1 MKIKSGYCAGLAWQ
15 TLSNVKLVLLCQI
28 FCSHHSARPL
38 CRPTS
43 WFRINRNIQRRFS
56 RHKPNS
62 IKSGCTGL
70 LPPHPA
76 RLVDKIVTI
85 VKSNKESLMWDDEM
99 RLSVCIDFAGL
110 LTVGNTSKRIPR
122 LKTEKPQAPRKTHL
136 RTTTATYSV
145 KLIIFIQSKVKF
157 EISLPMPH
165 LLLAVT
171 PSSPAQPAATPTLAI
186 DLLFEVCKFCWSQ
199 DLQVILHSWRV
210 EGGLLGCWANVDNL
224 QCYEGWR

>member
-1 MKIKSGYCAGLAWQ
+1 MGGSNYIQRLDGSFFTSTALDLNVLLCRLFVLERWKEGWWMKIKSGYCAGLAWQ

-76 RLVDKIVTI
+76 RLVDNIVTI

-110 LTVGNTSKRIPR
+110 LAILQRVFHVPR
-122 LKTEKPQAPRKTHL
+122 LKTDKPQAPRKTHL

-145 KLIIFIQSKVKF
+145 KLIIY
-157 EISLPMPH
+157 SLK
-165 LLLAVT
+165 LSL
-171 PSSPAQPAATPTLAI
+171 
-186 DLLFEVCKFCWSQ
+186 
-199 DLQVILHSWRV
+199 
-210 EGGLLGCWANVDNL
+210 
-224 QCYEGWR
+224 